1 MSRFRNRSKRSADI
15 WPGFVDAISTLLL
28 VLIFLLALFLASE
41 FFLSK
46 MLSKKLGFYFLD
58 SGILYRT
65 MGYIKLNENMNF
77 DSPQNITDIL
87 NKIKLTPDTE
97 KYFRVNFNNTD
108 ITNKLYTEDI
118 GQQASIVSQYSLVRE
133 ALLTL
138 QHSCITQPGL
148 IANGRDMGT
157 KVFPEAKLKIF
168 MTASIEVRAER
179 RYRELIESGL
189 KVKLTDIQNK
199 IAERDDSDKN
209 RDISPLKLASDAHI
223 IDSTDLNLDTILDKI
238 LELYNI

>member
-1 MSRFRNRSKRSADI
+1 MKEVPVI
-15 WPGFVDAISTLLL
+15 AIDGN
-28 VLIFLLALFLASE
+28 ASSGKTSI
-41 FFLSK
+41 SK

-65 MGYIKLNENMNF
+65 MGYIKLNENTNF
-77 DSPQNITDIL
+77 DSSQNITDIL
-87 NKIKLTPDTE
+87 NKIRLTPDTE
-97 KYFRVNFNNTD
+97 KYFRVNFNNID

-179 RYRELIESGL
+179 RYRELIASGL
-189 KVKLTDIQNK
+189 EVKLTDIQNK

-223 IDSTDLNLDTILDKI
+223 IDSTDLNLETILDKI

>member
-1 MSRFRNRSKRSADI
+1 MMEVPVI
-15 WPGFVDAISTLLL
+15 AIDGN
-28 VLIFLLALFLASE
+28 ASSGKTSI
-41 FFLSK
+41 SK

-97 KYFRVNFNNTD
+97 KYFRVNFNNID

-179 RYRELIESGL
+179 RYRELIASGL
-189 KVKLTDIQNK
+189 EVKLKDIQNK

-223 IDSTDLNLDTILDKI
+223 IDSTDLNLETILDKI

>member
-1 MSRFRNRSKRSADI
+1 MMEVPVI
-15 WPGFVDAISTLLL
+15 AIDGN
-28 VLIFLLALFLASE
+28 AS
-41 FFLSK
+41 SGK
-46 MLSKKLGFYFLD
+46 TSISNMLSKKLGFYFLD

>member
-1 MSRFRNRSKRSADI
+1 MMEVPVI
-15 WPGFVDAISTLLL
+15 AIDGN
-28 VLIFLLALFLASE
+28 ASSGKTSI
-41 FFLSK
+41 SK

-65 MGYIKLNENMNF
+65 MGYIKLNENTNF
-77 DSPQNITDIL
+77 DSSQNITDIL

-97 KYFRVNFNNTD
+97 KYFRVNFNNID
-108 ITNKLYTEDI
+108 ITNQLYTEDI

-179 RYRELIESGL
+179 RYRELIASGFQVNL
-189 KVKLTDIQNK
+189 RDIQNK

-209 RDISPLKLASDAHI
+209 RDISPLKLADDAHI

>member
-1 MSRFRNRSKRSADI
+1 MMEVPVI
-15 WPGFVDAISTLLL
+15 AIDGN
-28 VLIFLLALFLASE
+28 ASSGKTSI
-41 FFLSK
+41 SK

-58 SGILYRT
+58 SGILYRA

-77 DSPQNITDIL
+77 DSSQNITNIL

-97 KYFRVNFNNTD
+97 KYFRVNFNNID

>member
-1 MSRFRNRSKRSADI
+1 MMEVPVI
-15 WPGFVDAISTLLL
+15 AIDGN
-28 VLIFLLALFLASE
+28 ASSGKTSI
-41 FFLSK
+41 SK

-77 DSPQNITDIL
+77 DSSKNITDIL

-97 KYFRVNFNNTD
+97 KYFRVNFNNID

-179 RYRELIESGL
+179 RYRELIASGL
-189 KVKLTDIQNK
+189 EVKLKDIQNK

>member
-1 MSRFRNRSKRSADI
+1 MMEVPVI
-15 WPGFVDAISTLLL
+15 AIDGN
-28 VLIFLLALFLASE
+28 ASSGKTSI
-41 FFLSK
+41 SK

-65 MGYIKLNENMNF
+65 MGYIKLNENINF

-97 KYFRVNFNNTD
+97 KYFRVNFNNID

-179 RYRELIESGL
+179 RYRELIASGL
-189 KVKLTDIQNK
+189 EVKLKDIQNK

-223 IDSTDLNLDTILDKI
+223 IDSTDLNLETILDKI

>member
-1 MSRFRNRSKRSADI
+1 MMEVPVI
-15 WPGFVDAISTLLL
+15 AIDGN
-28 VLIFLLALFLASE
+28 ASSGKTSI
-41 FFLSK
+41 SK

>member
-1 MSRFRNRSKRSADI
+1 MIQVPVIAID
-15 WPGFVDAISTLLL
+15 GDASSGKTSI
-28 VLIFLLALFLASE
+28 
-41 FFLSK
+41 SK
-46 MLSKKLGFYFLD
+46 MLSKELGFYLLD

-65 MGYIKLNENMNF
+65 MGYIKVNENVKF
-77 DSPQNITDIL
+77 DSSHDINDIL
-87 NKIKLTPDTE
+87 SKIKLIPDKE
-97 KYFRVNFNNTD
+97 KYFRVNFNNID
-108 ITNKLYTEDI
+108 ITNQLYTEDI

-133 ALLTL
+133 ALLVL
-138 QHSCITQPGL
+138 QHFCVSKPGL

-157 KVFPEAKLKIF
+157 KVFPGAKLKIF

-179 RYRELIESGL
+179 RYRELIASGL
-189 KVKLTDIQNK
+189 DVKLTDIQNK

-223 IDSTDLNLDTILDKI
+223 IDTTDLNLETILDKI

>member
-1 MSRFRNRSKRSADI
+1 MMEVPVI
-15 WPGFVDAISTLLL
+15 AIDGN
-28 VLIFLLALFLASE
+28 ASSGKTSI
-41 FFLSK
+41 SK

-133 ALLTL
+133 ALLVL
-138 QHSCITQPGL
+138 QHSCVIKPGL

-157 KVFPEAKLKIF
+157 KVFPDAKLKIF

-179 RYRELIESGL
+179 RYRELVASGL
-189 KVKLTDIQNK
+189 EVKLSDIQNK
-199 IAERDDSDKN
+199 IAERDNSDKN

-223 IDSTDLNLDTILDKI
+223 IDSTNVNLETILDKI

>member
-1 MSRFRNRSKRSADI
+1 MIDVPVI
-15 WPGFVDAISTLLL
+15 AIDGN
-28 VLIFLLALFLASE
+28 ASSGKTSI
-41 FFLSK
+41 SK

-65 MGYIKLNENMNF
+65 MGYIKVNENVNF
-77 DSPQNITDIL
+77 DSSQNVTNVL
-87 NKIKLTPDTE
+87 NKIKLIPNTE
-97 KYFRVNFNNTD
+97 KYFRVNFNNID

-133 ALLTL
+133 ALLML
-138 QHSCITQPGL
+138 QHSCVCKPGL

-157 KVFPEAKLKIF
+157 KVFPDAKLKIF

-179 RYRELIESGL
+179 RYRELIASGFQVNL
-189 KVKLTDIQNK
+189 RDIQNK

-209 RDISPLKLASDAHI
+209 RDISPLKLADDAHI

>member
-1 MSRFRNRSKRSADI
+1 MMEVPVI
-15 WPGFVDAISTLLL
+15 AIDGN
-28 VLIFLLALFLASE
+28 ASSGKTSI
-41 FFLSK
+41 SK

-133 ALLTL
+133 ALHA
-138 QHSCITQPGL
+138 QHSCVSKPGL

-157 KVFPEAKLKIF
+157 KFSL
-168 MTASIEVRAER
+168 M
-179 RYRELIESGL
+179 
-189 KVKLTDIQNK
+189 QN
-199 IAERDDSDKN
+199 
-209 RDISPLKLASDAHI
+209 
-223 IDSTDLNLDTILDKI
+223 
-238 LELYNI
+238 

>member
-1 MSRFRNRSKRSADI
+1 MMEVPVI
-15 WPGFVDAISTLLL
+15 AIDGN
-28 VLIFLLALFLASE
+28 ASSGKTSI
-41 FFLSK
+41 SK

-157 KVFPEAKLKIF
+157 KVFPDAKLKFF
-168 MTASIEVRAER
+168 MNASFDVRA
-179 RYRELIESGL
+179 
-189 KVKLTDIQNK
+189 
-199 IAERDDSDKN
+199 
-209 RDISPLKLASDAHI
+209 
-223 IDSTDLNLDTILDKI
+223 
-238 LELYNI
+238 

>member
-1 MSRFRNRSKRSADI
+1 MKEVPVI
-15 WPGFVDAISTLLL
+15 AIDGN
-28 VLIFLLALFLASE
+28 ASSGKTSI
-41 FFLSK
+41 SK

-65 MGYIKLNENMNF
+65 MGYIKLNENTNF
-77 DSPQNITDIL
+77 DSSKNITDIL

-97 KYFRVNFNNTD
+97 KYFRVNFNNID
-108 ITNKLYTEDI
+108 ITNQLYTEDI

-138 QHSCITQPGL
+138 QHSCIAQPGL

-179 RYRELIESGL
+179 RYRELIASGL
-189 KVKLTDIQNK
+189 EVNLIDIQNK

>member
-1 MSRFRNRSKRSADI
+1 MMEVPI
-15 WPGFVDAISTLLL
+15 IAIDGN
-28 VLIFLLALFLASE
+28 ASSGKTSI
-41 FFLSK
+41 SK

-65 MGYIKLNENMNF
+65 MGYIKLNENTNF
-77 DSPQNITDIL
+77 DSSQNITDIL
-87 NKIKLTPDTE
+87 NKIKLIPDTE
-97 KYFRVNFNNTD
+97 KYFRVNFNNID

-118 GQQASIVSQYSLVRE
+118 GQQASIASQYSLVRE

-179 RYRELIESGL
+179 RYRELIASGL
-189 KVKLTDIQNK
+189 EVKLKDIQNK

>member
-1 MSRFRNRSKRSADI
+1 MMEVPVI
-15 WPGFVDAISTLLL
+15 AIDGN
-28 VLIFLLALFLASE
+28 ASSGKTSI
-41 FFLSK
+41 SK

-133 ALLTL
+133 ALL
-138 QHSCITQPGL
+138 
-148 IANGRDMGT
+148 
-157 KVFPEAKLKIF
+157 V
-168 MTASIEVRAER
+168 
-179 RYRELIESGL
+179 
-189 KVKLTDIQNK
+189 
-199 IAERDDSDKN
+199 
-209 RDISPLKLASDAHI
+209 
-223 IDSTDLNLDTILDKI
+223 LNILV
-238 LELYNI
+238 LLSLV